1 MVLMKGRVAIVGY
14 GETPYTRPRA
24 ERGQP
29 RLTAEEYAS
38 WAMELALSS
47 AGLSKSDF
55 DGQGLG
61 VTGTIYP
68 HAEIWSA
75 EVAQNLGIT
84 PKMIIRADQGGA
96 AAASLLIQ
104 GALAINAGL
113 VDMFLCIAA
122 DAPLSMPTASAS
134 GARTWRYENDYM
146 LPFGMMGPNSIFA
159 FIMKRHMH
167 QYGTK
172 REHTGKIAITQRYHA
187 SMNPVAYLKAPMTMD
202 EYLSS
207 RVIADPIHLLDCC
220 IPVNG
225 GLAFILASKE
235 KAKQITDKPV
245 YLLGFGECHNYTH
258 GSKNRPDITYLGIV
272 KAAPEAYKMAGIEP
286 KDASFVEIY
295 DDYTIAVL
303 MQLED
308 LGFCKKGEGG
318 KFVEQTD
325 ISIHGQLPV
334 NTHGGQLSA
343 GQAGIGGGCS
353 HIVEAARQLREEA
366 GQRQVKDAKIGVVT
380 AIGGLAY
387 GVNLVHNAV
396 MVFGKEV

>member
-1 MVLMKGRVAIVGY
+1 MRGNVAIVGY
-14 GETPYTRPRA
+14 GETPYSRPRA

-29 RLTAEEYAS
+29 RLTSEEYAS
-38 WAMELALSS
+38 WAMDLALKSC
-47 AGLSKSDF
+47 GLSKSDF

-75 EVAQNLGIT
+75 EVA
-84 PKMIIRADQGGA
+84 PKMIVRADQGGA

-113 VDMFLCIAA
+113 VDLFLCIAA
-122 DAPLSMPTASAS
+122 DAPLSIPTASAS
-134 GARTWRYENDYM
+134 GARTWRYENDFM
-146 LPFGMMGPNSIFA
+146 LPFGLMGPNSIFA
-159 FIMKRHMH
+159 FIMRRHMH

-172 REHTGKIAITQRYHA
+172 REQIGKIAVSQRYHA
-187 SMNPVAYLKAPMTMD
+187 SLNPVAYLKTPMTLED
-202 EYLSS
+202 YLTS
-207 RVIADPIHLLDCC
+207 RVIADPIRLLDCC

-225 GLAFILASKE
+225 GLAFIIASRE

-245 YLLGFGECHNYTH
+245 YLLGFGECDNYTH
-258 GSKNRPDITYLGIV
+258 GSKNRPDITFMGIV
-272 KAAPEAYKMAGIEP
+272 KAAPDAYKMAGIRP
-286 KDASFVEIY
+286 QDASLVEIY
-295 DDYTIAVL
+295 DDYAIAVL

-308 LGFCKKGEGG
+308 LGFCRKGEGG
-318 KFVEQTD
+318 RFVEQTE
-325 ISIHGQLPV
+325 ITIKGELPV

-366 GQRQVKDAKIGVVT
+366 GERQVRNPKTAIVT
-380 AIGGLAY
+380 SIGGLAY
-387 GVNLVHNAV
+387 GVNLVHNVV